1 MALSDY
7 GKICWAAWYPFN
19 NHSFIKAHTSL
30 PSKCL
35 PPFESSVQYILHSI
49 KPRKM
54 SRYQCVCAIILIGAF
69 SLCVCFFVCAVSV
82 FLCVCSAQSVPVGAI
97 SYLVTLYESNVS
109 QRQRRGIRFVHCM
122 TPMPLHIPPPPPG
135 CKTPTDGKSASAQDA
150 STGHIN
156 AGWHTPS
163 HTQREKLEAH
173 SDTPRGKEERERGYC
188 YGWDRHGEADSWVRV
203 CGAVMAD
210 IWL

>member
-1 MALSDY
+1 M
-7 GKICWAAWYPFN
+7 
-19 NHSFIKAHTSL
+19 
-30 PSKCL
+30 
-35 PPFESSVQYILHSI
+35 
-49 KPRKM
+49 
-54 SRYQCVCAIILIGAF
+54 CVCAIILIGAF

-173 SDTPRGKEERERGYC
+173 SDTPRGKEERERILLWVRQTWRGWFVSESVWCC
-188 YGWDRHGEADSWVRV
+188 YGWHLAVRESV
-203 CGAVMAD
+203 TT
-210 IWL
+210 